1 METIKLEYPKGGR
14 VYGARPEDFAPY
26 KQWDEVRQ
34 VARLSVD
41 RFVAE
46 NAHYLTGRVLD
57 FGAGK
62 PGTCAKPEPYRGLVR
77 GEYVPYDVGDDYPKQ
92 PFGAIICTQVIQYVN
107 AFQWQIE
114 QFQQWLEP
122 NGALVMSYTVNWD
135 EIETEH
141 WRFTK
146 LGMATIL
153 QRAGFRVLTHERLCE
168 LKIDGVISFPMMNG
182 VVCRK

>member
-1 METIKLEYPKGGR
+1 MESIKLEYRKGGAL
-14 VYGARPEDFAPY
+14 YGARKEDLEPY

-34 VARLSVD
+34 VARLAVD
-41 RFVAE
+41 RFVKE

-57 FGAGK
+57 FGAGR
-62 PGTCAKPEPYRGLVR
+62 PGTCAKPEPYRDFVR
-77 GEYVPYDVGDDYPKQ
+77 GEYVSFDVGDEDPKG
-92 PFGAIICTQVIQYVN
+92 PFGAIICTQVIQYIDDFEDVILD
-107 AFQWQIE
+107 FYR
-114 QFQQWLEP
+114 WLEP

-141 WRFTK
+141 WRFTR
-146 LGMATIL
+146 LGMASIL
-153 QRAGFRVLTHERLCE
+153 KRAGFKVLTHERLCE